1 MKLTAICT
9 VLLLAGL
16 FVVGPKSSLEA
27 RCHNRNNFS
36 LGLGF
41 FPAYPRTYVVQ
52 QYPPAPAYVEQ
63 YQYPSGETVTVYRNP
78 PPVQQ
83 VYVYPPRPSLFSAFS
98 FGFNFR

>member
-1 MKLTAICT
+1 MKLTAFCT

-16 FVVGPKSSLEA
+16 FVVGPKFSLEA
-27 RCHNRNNFS
+27 RHHHNNFS

-41 FPAYPRTYVVQ
+41 FPAAYPRTYVVER
-52 QYPPAPAYVEQ
+52 YPPAPAYVER
-63 YQYPSGETVTVYRNP
+63 YQYPCGETVTVYRNP